1 MWTLQEILSIR
12 EHLKITT
19 LTQKKVKPKAS
30 AVSNHLFCNYS
41 PSLKNNSVLTKENR
55 KFILELKEGLLVMR
69 DKPSLNR
76 KVACVLLS
84 LFERV

>member
-19 LTQKKVKPKAS
+19 LTQKKVKPRAS
-30 AVSNHLFCNYS
+30 AVSNHLFYNYS
-41 PSLKNNSVLTKENR
+41 LSFKNHSVLTKENR

-69 DKPSLNR
+69 DKSSLNR